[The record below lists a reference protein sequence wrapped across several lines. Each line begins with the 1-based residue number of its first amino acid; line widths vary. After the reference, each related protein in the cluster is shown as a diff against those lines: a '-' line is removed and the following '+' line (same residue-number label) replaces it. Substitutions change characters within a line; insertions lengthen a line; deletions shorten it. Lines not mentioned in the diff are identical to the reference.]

1 MSSTWG
7 ETAAL
12 DNQEGC
18 LLVTA
23 QSAVLAIS
31 VVVFRVLRVGNDA
44 STAGYSELIDVL
56 VTLHDH
62 GEGIAGVIRRQA

>member
-23 QSAVLAIS
+23 QSAVLAAS
-31 VVVFRVLRVGNDA
+31 ATMQVLP
-44 STAGYSELIDVL
+44 
-56 VTLHDH
+56 
-62 GEGIAGVIRRQA
+62 GIPNSLTCS